1 MLPEK
6 FVSPFRF
13 DPFAVVMMAF
23 RRLYPGKECECW
35 IDQGEIKGE
44 DGETVYGITEQ
55 YEDGE
60 LSVRVSASLSIS
72 DAVEVFAHELAH
84 VAVGMDA
91 QHGPEFE
98 EANDRIFEE
107 YNRILEEL
115 GEEDMDVPLS
125 Q

>member
-6 FVSPFRF
+6 FESPFRF

-35 IDQGEIKGE
+35 IDQGEIKNK

-84 VAVGMDA
+84 VAVGMEA
-91 QHGPEFE
+91 EHGPEWE
-98 EANDRIFEE
+98 EANDRIFDE
-107 YNRILEEL
+107 YNRIIEEM
-115 GEEDMDVPLS
+115 EEDMP
-125 Q
+125 

>member
-1 MLPEK
+1 MLPKNFE
-6 FVSPFRF
+6 SPFRF

-35 IDQGEIKGE
+35 IDQGEIKDE

-91 QHGPEFE
+91 QHGPEVE
-98 EANDRIFEE
+98 KANDRIFEE

>member
-35 IDQGEIKGE
+35 IDQGEIKDQ

-55 YEDGE
+55 YDDGE

-84 VAVGMDA
+84 VALGMQGD
-91 QHGPEFE
+91 HGPEFE

-107 YNRILEEL
+107 YNNILEEL
-115 GEEDMDVPLS
+115 SDEVFPF
-125 Q
+125 